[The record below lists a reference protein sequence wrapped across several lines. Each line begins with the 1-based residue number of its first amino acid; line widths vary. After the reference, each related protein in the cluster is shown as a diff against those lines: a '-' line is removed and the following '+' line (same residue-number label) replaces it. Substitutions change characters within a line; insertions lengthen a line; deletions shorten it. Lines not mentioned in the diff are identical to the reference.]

1 MNANAKSSPW
11 EGKALMHHLRLY
23 QLESSSAEE
32 DLEVLVYS
40 KLNTSQPY
48 AAKAKAQPDKYT
60 DLALFTC
67 DQPFYT
73 IFFLPTTNPP
83 LLVPPW
89 ALFRCTLPL
98 QLPQSHYALPTS
110 WNLRFA
116 SLPVTKS
123 DLPGFLDSPSNTV
136 IIEVCLLSFSPHI
149 CLSHLCLYVL
159 FIDFTFSLVHHF
171 TRSSIR

>member
-1 MNANAKSSPW
+1 MNANVKSSPW

-23 QLESSSAEE
+23 RLESSSAEE

-67 DQPFYT
+67 DQPFYN

-83 LLVPPW
+83 TPCSSLSPVPLHI
-89 ALFRCTLPL
+89 ASSVATIPL
-98 QLPQSHYALPTS
+98 C
-110 WNLRFA
+110 
-116 SLPVTKS
+116 
-123 DLPGFLDSPSNTV
+123 PSN
-136 IIEVCLLSFSPHI
+136 ILEPQVCIL
-149 CLSHLCLYVL
+149 
-159 FIDFTFSLVHHF
+159 
-171 TRSSIR
+171 TRYKV